1 MYPALENSQ
10 DGFSSL
16 VRIIRIPDEITSI
29 TPFFTISLRYA
40 LPRTCVCCYMLSGG
54 TGPCRRLPIVF
65 LFFFS
70 RVGQCITFTPSPPMH
85 SLRRFVLA
93 KVASIVFPLPVQ
105 LNLRWN
111 PGTLGQRRVIVEP
124 ALCNYPP

>member
-1 MYPALENSQ
+1 MRVPAYPALENSQ

-29 TPFFTISLRYA
+29 TPFLTISLRYA

-54 TGPCRRLPIVF
+54 IGPCRRSPIVF
-65 LFFFS
+65 FFFS
-70 RVGQCITFTPSPPMH
+70 LVRQCITFTPSPSMH

-105 LNLRWN
+105 LNLQWN
-111 PGTLGQRRVIVEP
+111 PVNLGRETGD
-124 ALCNYPP
+124 C